1 MTARWSSGT
10 AALASSSARSPVI
23 VKYCHKHYTDNIFQ
37 LEDSR
42 GNGATHLKI
51 LAGRVVVARLDG
63 HLDWLD
69 IVTSGGDLGGSA
81 ARARV
86 RLISTDS
93 SDSLPGYG
101 DQVRSYN
108 LQGHMGL
115 Q

>member
-1 MTARWSSGT
+1 M
-10 AALASSSARSPVI
+10 
-23 VKYCHKHYTDNIFQ
+23 
-37 LEDSR
+37 
-42 GNGATHLKI
+42 
-51 LAGRVVVARLDG
+51 VVARLDG

-69 IVTSGGDLGGSA
+69 IVTSDLGCSA

-108 LQGHMGL
+108 L
-115 Q
+115 

>member
-23 VKYCHKHYTDNIFQ
+23 VICSHKLYNIFQ

-86 RLISTDS
+86 RLMSTDS

-101 DQVRSYN
+101 DQVRT
-108 LQGHMGL
+108 L
-115 Q
+115 

>member
-1 MTARWSSGT
+1 M
-10 AALASSSARSPVI
+10 
-23 VKYCHKHYTDNIFQ
+23 
-37 LEDSR
+37 
-42 GNGATHLKI
+42 
-51 LAGRVVVARLDG
+51 VVARLDG

-101 DQVRSYN
+101 DQVRSYHSFVIHH
-108 LQGHMGL
+108 LHLHGL
-115 Q
+115 SIYIRIWGLLSTCVLIFGSIEKIFFCQIQRHNQLINNDFENYYT

>member
-1 MTARWSSGT
+1 M
-10 AALASSSARSPVI
+10 
-23 VKYCHKHYTDNIFQ
+23 
-37 LEDSR
+37 EDSR

-51 LAGRVVVARLDG
+51 VAGRVVVARLDG